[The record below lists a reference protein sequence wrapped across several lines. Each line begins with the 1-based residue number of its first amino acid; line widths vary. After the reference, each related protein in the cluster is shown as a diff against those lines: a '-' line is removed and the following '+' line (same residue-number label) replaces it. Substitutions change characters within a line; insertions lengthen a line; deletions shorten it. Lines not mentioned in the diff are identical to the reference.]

1 MSDMVIIPIKEIAG
15 RIVQREFQNLDEDE
29 LFGRLLLEDF
39 ADEMSDDML
48 FELAREVRKEL
59 STAKMELKWE
69 N

>member
-1 MSDMVIIPIKEIAG
+1 MSDMVIIPVKEIAG
-15 RIVQREFQNLDEDE
+15 RIAQREVQNLDEDE

-48 FELAREVRKEL
+48 FELARQVRKEL